1 MTDPASLEI
10 LTAGAAGIDP
20 LVQDIGICVL
30 LAGALSV
37 VFERLRIPTIAALL
51 VAGVA
56 LGPVGLSAVTDK
68 AHIETIANLGLTLLL
83 FVIGLEVNLRSLL
96 ASGRTIL
103 ISGLLQVPLTIGAAL
118 LVFLALRRVGL
129 PGVAGEYGATYLAL
143 ACAFSST
150 LLVVKQLQSK
160 YQLDSASG
168 RLCVALLI
176 FQDVWAIVVLA
187 LQPNFA
193 KPDVKPLAA
202 TFGGIVV
209 VGMVA
214 ALFARFV
221 LPHAF
226 RLVAKVPELV
236 VSVALAWCFG
246 LGLFGAH
253 LGTILHKIGVEVQV
267 SVSLE
272 MAALIAGASVASLPY
287 SHEVVA
293 KVTNLRDFFVTLF
306 FVALGMGI
314 PIPKGATVVVLAA
327 VLAVVAIVLRYL
339 VFLPVLYISGVDRRT
354 SIVTSTRLAQ
364 VSEFCLVILYLG
376 ASLGHVSSEQV
387 SVVIFAFVLTAL
399 ATPGLFA
406 LADGLDG
413 RIGPLLA
420 RLGMKAPKEGDE
432 HGGESLHVSPRLVFL
447 GFHRLASSLLHD
459 LSRESPELLERT
471 VVIDFNVALHDAIR
485 STGAHV
491 VYGDISNPATLTHA
505 GIDSAEIIIST
516 VPDDL
521 LKGTS
526 NLALAREL
534 KRLAPNAII
543 VVNAL
548 KLSDASEMYASGADY
563 VFSFRTETSRG
574 VLSAVHAT
582 LNGDL
587 PDFRESLR
595 REGLDLIDR
604 REVFD

>member
-1 MTDPASLEI
+1 MTDLVSLDVLAAS
-10 LTAGAAGIDP
+10 AAGIDP

-37 VFERLRIPTIAALL
+37 LFERLRIPTIAALL
-51 VAGVA
+51 LAGVA
-56 LGPVGLSAVTDK
+56 LGPVGISAVTDK
-68 AHIETIANLGLTLLL
+68 ARIETIANLGLTLLL
-83 FVIGLEVNLRSLL
+83 FVIGLEVNLRNLL

-103 ISGLLQVPLTIGAAL
+103 LSGLLQVPLTIGAGL
-118 LVFLALRRVGL
+118 LAFVLLRGAGL
-129 PGVAGEYGATYLAL
+129 SGIEGEYGATYLAL
-143 ACAFSST
+143 ACGFSST

-160 YQLDSASG
+160 YQLDSHSG

-193 KPDVKPLAA
+193 KPDIRPLAA
-202 TFGGIVV
+202 TFGGIAVV
-209 VGMVA
+209 ALVA
-214 ALFARFV
+214 ALFARWI

-236 VSVALAWCFG
+236 VSAALAWCFG

-253 LGTILHKIGVEVQV
+253 LGSLLHRVGVNVQV

-314 PIPKGATVVVLAA
+314 PVPKGASVLLLAA
-327 VLAVVAIVLRYL
+327 ALAAVAIVLRYV
-339 VFLPVLYISGVDRRT
+339 VFLPLLYVAGVDRRT
-354 SIVTSTRLAQ
+354 AIVSSTRLAQ

-376 ASLGHVSSEQV
+376 ASLGHVSSELV

-399 ATPGLFA
+399 VTPSLFA

-413 RIGPLLA
+413 RIGPILA
-420 RLGMKAPKEGDE
+420 RLGMKAPKEGRTSHAD
-432 HGGESLHVSPRLVFL
+432 GLHVRPRLVLL

-459 LSRESPELLERT
+459 LSRESPELLDRT
-471 VVIDFNVALHDAIR
+471 VVVDFNVALHDAIR
-485 STGAHV
+485 ATGAHV
-491 VYGDISNPATLTHA
+491 VYGDIANPATLMHA
-505 GIDSAEIIIST
+505 GIDSAEIVIST

-534 KRLAPNAII
+534 RRLAPEATVI
-543 VVNAL
+543 VNAL
-548 KLSDASEMYASGADY
+548 ALSNAAEMYEAGADY

-574 VLSAVHAT
+574 VVGAIHAT
-582 LNGDL
+582 LNGEL

-595 REGLDLIDR
+595 REGLDLIGR
-604 REVFD
+604 REVYD

>member
-1 MTDPASLEI
+1 MNPASLEV

-20 LVQDIGICVL
+20 LVQDIGVCLL

-37 VFERLRIPTIAALL
+37 IFERLRIPSIAALL

-56 LGPVGLSAVTDK
+56 AGPIGISVVTDK
-68 AHIETIANLGLTLLL
+68 ARIETIANLGLTLLL
-83 FVIGLEVNLRSLL
+83 FVIGLEVNVRSLL
-96 ASGRTIL
+96 ASGRTL
-103 ISGLLQVPLTIGAAL
+103 LLSGLLQVPLTIGAG
-118 LVFLALRRVGL
+118 FLAFVGMRRLGL
-129 PGVAGEYGATYLAL
+129 QGVSGEYGVVYMAL
-143 ACAFSST
+143 ACGFSST

-160 YQLDSASG
+160 YQLDSVSG

-193 KPDVKPLAA
+193 KPDIRPLAA
-202 TFGGIVV
+202 TFGGILVV
-209 VGMVA
+209 ALVA
-214 ALFARFV
+214 VLFARFV

-226 RLVAKVPELV
+226 RFVAKVPELV

-253 LGTILHKIGVEVQV
+253 LGTVLHRVGIDVQV

-314 PIPKGATVVVLAA
+314 PVPKGSSAI
-327 VLAVVAIVLRYL
+327 VLAVVLAVTAIVLRYL
-339 VFLPVLYISGVDRRT
+339 VFVPLLYIAGVDRRT
-354 SIVTSTRLAQ
+354 SVVTSTRLAQ

-376 ASLGHVSSEQV
+376 ASLGHVAPEQV
-387 SVVIFAFVLTAL
+387 AVVIFAFVLTAL

-413 RIGPLLA
+413 RIGPLLS
-420 RLGMKAPKEGDE
+420 RLGMKAKPGAEDGE
-432 HGGESLHVSPRLVFL
+432 HESLHVQPRLVLL

-459 LSRESPELLERT
+459 MSRESPDLLDRT
-471 VVIDFNVALHDAIR
+471 VVVDFNVALHDAIR
-485 STGAHV
+485 TTGAHV
-491 VYGDISNPATLTHA
+491 LYGDIANPATLTHA
-505 GIDSAEIIIST
+505 GIESAEIIIST

-534 KRLAPNAII
+534 RRLAPNATII
-543 VVNAL
+543 VNAL
-548 KLSDASEMYASGADY
+548 ALSNASEMYAAGADY
-563 VFSFRTETSRG
+563 VFSFRTETARG
-574 VLSAVHAT
+574 VLAAVQAT
-582 LNGDL
+582 LNGAL
-587 PDFRESLR
+587 PDFRETLR
-595 REGLDLIDR
+595 REGLDLVGR
-604 REVFD
+604 VEVFD